1 MMSRCQAILLSL
13 LLCIGS
19 MAARTPSRGGDAA
32 VTDDVA
38 AAIARVNKVAIGI
51 RTMTC
56 RFSQTK
62 HLTMLRD
69 EMQSSGTMA
78 FVSPSR
84 LRWEYTE
91 PYSYRFIFNGDRVYV
106 GNDAGSNVID
116 TRTNRM
122 FGEIARLIINTVT
135 GHIIDSAD
143 DFTFT
148 LATGDKT
155 STFTLTPR
163 KRELRQLIGSIDL
176 TFDNS
181 TCNIQS
187 VTLREKNGD
196 YTDIVLR
203 DIQLNKPVDEKLFI
217 ID

>member
-13 LLCIGS
+13 LLSIGS
-19 MAARTPSRGGDAA
+19 LAARTPSRDRDAA

-38 AAIARVNKVAIGI
+38 AAIARVNSVATGI

-62 HLTMLRD
+62 HLAMLRD

-78 FVSPSR
+78 FISPSR
-84 LRWEYTE
+84 LRWEYTT

-143 DFTFT
+143 DFSFT

-163 KRELRQLIGSIDL
+163 KRELRQLISSIDL

-181 TCNIQS
+181 GYNIQS

-196 YTDIVLR
+196 HTDILLH
-203 DIQLNKPVDEKLFI
+203 DIELNKPVNENLFA

>member
-1 MMSRCQAILLSL
+1 MSRCTAILLALVLCAASL
-13 LLCIGS
+13 T
-19 MAARTPSRGGDAA
+19 ARTSGGDRAA
-32 VTDDVA
+32 VPADVA
-38 AAIARVNKVAIGI
+38 AAIERVNGVAGGI

-62 HLTMLRD
+62 HLAMLRD

-143 DFTFT
+143 DFTFELT
-148 LATGDKT
+148 PGDKT

-163 KRELRQLIGSIDL
+163 KRELRQLISSIDL

-181 TCNIQS
+181 GYNIQS

-196 YTDIVLR
+196 HTDILLH
-203 DIQLNKPVDEKLFI
+203 DIQLNKPVNENLFA

>member
-1 MMSRCQAILLSL
+1 MMSRCQAILLVL
-13 LLCIGS
+13 LLSIAS
-19 MAARTPSRGGDAA
+19 MSARTPGRDRDAA
-32 VTDDVA
+32 MPDDVA
-38 AAIARVNKVAIGI
+38 AAIVRVNDVAKGI

-56 RFSQTK
+56 SFSQTK
-62 HLTMLRD
+62 HLAMLRD
-69 EMQSSGTMA
+69 EMKSTGTMA

-84 LRWEYTE
+84 LRWEYTS

-116 TRTNRM
+116 TRSNRM

-143 DFTFT
+143 DFTFALT
-148 LATGDKT
+148 TGDRA

-176 TFDNS
+176 TFDNTTS
-181 TCNIQS
+181 NIQS

-196 YTDIVLR
+196 YTDIRLH
-203 DIQLNKPVDEKLFI
+203 DIQLNKPVDEKLFV